1 MITGKTT
8 SGFEFSVQ
16 EKSLNDYRLLKV
28 LRQIDKGRADYM
40 VDAVG
45 ILLGD
50 DQADRLEQFIQKRD
64 GEVTTSAMAEGFS
77 EIIRAVSALKN

>member
-8 SGFEFSVQ
+8 NGFEFSVQ
-16 EKSLNDYRLLKV
+16 EKALNDYRLLKV

-64 GEVTTSAMAEGFS
+64 GEVTTSAMAEEFS

>member
-64 GEVTTSAMAEGFS
+64 GEVKTSAMAEEFS